1 VALMGMFNDLISTIF
16 AHTGVAPSATSTPA
30 STTIESA
37 TAPSGTT
44 PVASAVAPAP
54 AAPATTPAGAASA
67 AQTVDVTAF
76 LDGLAEKNSEKLDWK
91 KSIVDLLKLVGMDSS
106 LSARKQLAAELHYSG
121 AEDDSAAMNVWLHKE
136 VLRQLSEHGGKI
148 PPELL

>member
-1 VALMGMFNDLISTIF
+1 MGMFNDLISTIF
-16 AHTGVAPSATSTPA
+16 AQTGAAPSATSTPA

-91 KSIVDLLKLVGMDSS
+91 KKSIVDLLKLVGMDSN
-106 LSARKQLAAELHYSG
+106 LSARKQLAAELHYSD
-121 AEDDSAAMNVWLHKE
+121 AENDSAAMNVWLHKE

-148 PPELL
+148 PPALL